1 MTVTK
6 TFNQAKA
13 MKKTFKSFVV
23 FAAAALTLA
32 GCQKV
37 EMEQSR
43 NEGAYKYSFAIVDDT
58 RAVIGDSNVE
68 WVANDR
74 VGMFVG
80 AYKGYANV
88 DVNTT
93 PKMVVLYSNE
103 AIPAGT
109 MAYAY
114 APYDPENKEGDPDMV
129 KIVVNDIQ
137 SGAQASAMPLA
148 GVPFE
153 VEEEIDPKAQEG
165 NGQIKFM
172 NLGSVINFKIFST
185 DEEFQNE
192 TVQYIQFESD
202 KTLAGIGYI
211 DLTAVDMNDE
221 STLELVMTTEEN
233 TVRVNEE
240 MAVAAE
246 KEEATPIKMVIL
258 PGTFSGTLTVVT
270 DAATYTKEIPER
282 EFARSH
288 SRTFGLDLVK
298 AEREEGVVEV
308 VKTLPYEEPFT
319 SNQGDFTI
327 ENIVLPEGISAVW
340 TWSSSYGCMVSNAYV
355 GGTRYKTESM
365 LVSPWIDLTDVEYAA
380 VSFDN
385 AYKYVSAPASYFS
398 LWIMTDEDG
407 AEWEQLTINNYGTGN
422 FAWGSDEVKISEYA
436 GNKVKVAF
444 KYVSGGTSSDTGSWE
459 IKNFSA
465 HIVKADPELAFGD
478 GTIVVEATVD
488 DEEIEVPELTNPHG
502 LEVYYASSNEDV
514 AMVDE
519 NSGEVLLMG
528 VAGTAVITAA
538 FDGDDDFEAGEAS
551 YTIKVTDPS
560 VSKVYYTKV
569 TSTSDLAEG
578 QYLIVY
584 EGNSTHDAVAF
595 DGSLSSMDV
604 ASNGIVVTI
613 EDSQIEQTA
622 ETTAAEFTIA
632 AKDGGFS
639 IKSASGLYIGQTSYA
654 NGLKP
659 SADDDFTN
667 DISFDSNGNAVIGI
681 TYSGGTVTLRYNYAS
696 DQLRFRYYKSGQQSI
711 ALYKLN

>member
-1 MTVTK
+1 
-6 TFNQAKA
+6 
-13 MKKTFKSFVV
+13 MKKTFKSFFV

-32 GCQKV
+32 GCQRV
-37 EMEQSR
+37 EMDQPQH
-43 NEGAYKYSFAIVDDT
+43 EGEYRYSFTIADDT

-68 WVANDR
+68 WVAGDQ

-80 AYKGYANV
+80 NYKGYAKV
-88 DVNTT
+88 DVSTT
-93 PKMVVLYSNE
+93 PKMVVLYSTE

-114 APYDPENKEGDPDMV
+114 APYDAENKNNEPDWT
-129 KIVVNDIQ
+129 KIVVNGIQ

-319 SNQGDFTI
+319 TNQGDFTI
-327 ENIVLPEGISAVW
+327 ENVTLPAGQTNLWAFDASFGAKVTAYINSTNYAAE
-340 TWSSSYGCMVSNAYV
+340 TW
-355 GGTRYKTESM
+355 
-365 LVSPWIDLTDVEYAA
+365 LVSPWMDLTEVANAA
-380 VSFDN
+380 VTFDH
-385 AYKYVSAPASYFS
+385 VGRYFGTTTNEATFWALS
-398 LWIMTDEDG
+398 DEED
-407 AEWEQLTINNYGTGN
+407 AEWEQLAIPTYSS
-422 FAWGSDEVKISEYA
+422 GSNWTFVNAGEISLRDYV
-436 GNKVKVAF
+436 GKKVKVAF
-444 KYVSGGTSSDTGSWE
+444 KYYSTSTKAGTWE

-465 HIVKADPELAFGD
+465 YALKAYPELAYGD
-478 GTIVVEATVD
+478 GNIVINATVD
-488 DEEIEVPELTNPHG
+488 DEEIEAPELTNPHN
-502 LEVYYASSNEDV
+502 LEVYYTSSNEDV

-519 NSGEVLLMG
+519 NTGEVLLMG
-528 VAGTAVITAA
+528 VAGAA
-538 FDGDDDFEAGEAS
+538 FDGDDNYEAGEAS

-560 VSKVYYTKV
+560 ASKVYYTKV
-569 TSTSDLAEG
+569 TSTSDVAEG

-584 EGNSTHDAVAF
+584 EDALIAF
-595 DGSLSSMDV
+595 DGGLATLDAV
-604 ASNGIVVTI
+604 GNTI
-613 EDSQIEQTA
+613 EVDIEDGQIEQTA
-622 ETTAAEFTIA
+622 EVDAAAFTVS
-632 AKDGGFS
+632 AKEGGYS
-639 IKSASGLYIGQTSYA
+639 IKSASGYYIGVTGNS
-654 NGLKP
+654 NGLKQ
-659 SADDDFTN
+659 SEDDVYTHTITIDEYG
-667 DISFDSNGNAVIGI
+667 DAVIEVVFEGSI
-681 TYSGGTVTLRYNYAS
+681 MSLRFNSAS
-696 DQLRFRYYKSGQQSI
+696 NQNRFRYYKSSGQKAIQ
-711 ALYKLN
+711 LYKLN